1 MRNVLLGVL
10 GISGI
15 LALSACGAGEARP
28 ASVLS
33 AEPEEN
39 PDVTG
44 SVSVLLGDEE
54 DPLELYTMKVESE
67 DEQMVNSAILFLA
80 EAQGGREVYLV
91 LASATANAEEFDLEA
106 QKAQMLLIIDAE
118 TLELVEPKQAQ
129 FAYQPAG
136 ETETAYVMQGGLE
149 LEDVSETERCLDIT
163 GTVKGTLKLTEL
175 EDKAVPRT
183 LPVEGEFAIHAGG

>member
-15 LALSACGAGEARP
+15 LALSACGSGEAGP

-39 PDVTG
+39 PNVTG

-80 EAQGGREVYLV
+80 EAQGGQEVYLV

-106 QKAQMLLIIDAE
+106 QKAQMLLMIDAE
-118 TLELVEPKQAQ
+118 TLELVEPEQAQ

-136 ETETAYVMQGGLE
+136 ETEIAYVMQGGLE
-149 LEDVSETERCLDIT
+149 LENVSETERGLDIT
-163 GTVKGTLKLTEL
+163 GTIEGTLKLTEL
-175 EDKAVPRT
+175 EDKAAARN
-183 LPVEGEFAIHAGG
+183 LPVEGEFVIHAGG

>member
-39 PDVTG
+39 PNVTG
-44 SVSVLLGDEE
+44 SVSVLLGDE

-80 EAQGGREVYLV
+80 EAQGREVYLV
-91 LASATANAEEFDLEA
+91 LASATANAEDFDLDA

-118 TLELVEPKQAQ
+118 TLKLVEPDQAQ

-149 LEDVSETERCLDIT
+149 LVDVAETERGLDIT
-163 GTVKGTLKLTEL
+163 GTVKGTLKLTEI
-175 EDKAVPRT
+175 EDKAAAQT
-183 LPVEGEFAIHAGG
+183 LPVEGEFVIHAGG

>member
-15 LALSACGAGEARP
+15 LALSACGAGEARS

-39 PDVTG
+39 PNVTG
-44 SVSVLLGDEE
+44 SVSVLLGDE

-80 EAQGGREVYLV
+80 EAQGREVYLV
-91 LASATANAEEFDLEA
+91 LASATANAEDFDLDA

-118 TLELVEPKQAQ
+118 TLKLVEPDQAQ

-149 LEDVSETERCLDIT
+149 LVDVAETERGLDIT
-163 GTVKGTLKLTEL
+163 GTVKGTLKLTEI
-175 EDKAVPRT
+175 EDKAAAQT
-183 LPVEGEFAIHAGG
+183 LPVEGEFVIHAGG

>member
-39 PDVTG
+39 PNVTG
-44 SVSVLLGDEE
+44 SVSVLLGNE

-80 EAQGGREVYLV
+80 EAQGREVYLV
-91 LASATANAEEFDLEA
+91 LASATANAEDFDLDA

-118 TLELVEPKQAQ
+118 TLKLVEPDQAQ

-149 LEDVSETERCLDIT
+149 LVDVAETERGLDIT
-163 GTVKGTLKLTEL
+163 GTVKGTLKLTEI
-175 EDKAVPRT
+175 EDKAAAQT
-183 LPVEGEFAIHAGG
+183 LPVEGEFVIHAGG